1 MREFTAS
8 RDAET
13 ADEIWLL
20 EHRPVFTLGQAG
32 RLEHVLAP
40 GEIPLVHSD
49 RGGQVTYH
57 GPGQLV
63 VYLLLDLQ
71 RRKQAVRRLV
81 AAIEQS
87 IIALLAAEGVEAQ
100 RRPGAPGVYVAG
112 KKLAALGLR
121 VRRGCCYH
129 GLALNVNM
137 DLEPFERIHPC
148 GYAGLPVTQL
158 ADLGIEWTRDETAK
172 RLLPYLLA
180 KLGYASWCSSD
191 QSWRSS
197 RT

>member
-1 MREFTAS
+1 MSVLSEVLVRHLAVQPYQPTGRAMREFTAA

-13 ADEIWLL
+13 SDEIWLL

-81 AAIEQS
+81 AVIEQS

-112 KKLAALGLR
+112 KKLAAASPNAKATTSPTNPGGL
-121 VRRGCCYH
+121 
-129 GLALNVNM
+129 M
-137 DLEPFERIHPC
+137 P
-148 GYAGLPVTQL
+148 
-158 ADLGIEWTRDETAK
+158 K
-172 RLLPYLLA
+172 
-180 KLGYASWCSSD
+180 
-191 QSWRSS
+191 
-197 RT
+197 